1 MIDRA
6 MIAALKAKID
16 MLFKDK
22 KSIHI
27 NYGARR
33 KNVKNALCSI
43 KGVYDNF
50 FCVESKINDYLE
62 SFTISYIQILTNEIK
77 IIELTD

>member
-27 NYGARR
+27 NYVARR
-33 KNVKNALCSI
+33 KNVKNALWRKS
-43 KGVYDNF
+43 
-50 FCVESKINDYLE
+50 
-62 SFTISYIQILTNEIK
+62 
-77 IIELTD
+77 